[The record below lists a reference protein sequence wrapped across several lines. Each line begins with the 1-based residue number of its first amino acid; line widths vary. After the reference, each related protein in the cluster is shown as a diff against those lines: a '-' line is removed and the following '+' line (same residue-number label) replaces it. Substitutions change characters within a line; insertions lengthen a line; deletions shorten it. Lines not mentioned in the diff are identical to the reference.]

1 MSKPLTTENLLI
13 TFPSSLAVDEG
24 KKALASVTA
33 QELFEMY
40 EDNNLLAIYTRIDTL
55 DEALLDILAFDFKV
69 DWWDLNYS
77 LEEKRKTFK
86 GLWSV
91 HRVLGTPQAVIT
103 AISAIYDGAE
113 LQEWWQYEG
122 EPFHFSLTINTG
134 NAFPDYSR
142 LTTAVEKIKYYKS
155 LRSVLDNIEFI
166 TQQDLQLYVGV
177 ATVKASDVS
186 MTVAVNNPDDYTWL
200 TDESGNYLTDEN
212 GRLLFD
218 EEA

>member
-1 MSKPLTTENLLI
+1 MSKALTIDTLM
-13 TFPSSLAVDEG
+13 TAFPIALALDEG

-33 QELFEMY
+33 QELFELY
-40 EDNNLLAIYTRIDTL
+40 EDNDLLAIYTRIDTL
-55 DEALLDILAFDFKV
+55 DEALLDILAFDFKI

-86 GLWSV
+86 GLWAV
-91 HRVLGTPQAVIT
+91 HRLLGTPQAVIN

-113 LQEWWQYEG
+113 LKEWWQYEG
-122 EPFHFSLTINTG
+122 EPFHFSLIVDTG
-134 NAFPDYSR
+134 ENLPDYSR
-142 LTTAVEKIKYYKS
+142 VTAAVEKIKYYKS

-166 TQQDLQLYVGV
+166 TNQQMRVYIGV
-177 ATVKASDVS
+177 ATVKASDVVL
-186 MTVAVNNPDDYTWL
+186 TVDVNNPDDYIYL

-218 EEA
+218 EGV